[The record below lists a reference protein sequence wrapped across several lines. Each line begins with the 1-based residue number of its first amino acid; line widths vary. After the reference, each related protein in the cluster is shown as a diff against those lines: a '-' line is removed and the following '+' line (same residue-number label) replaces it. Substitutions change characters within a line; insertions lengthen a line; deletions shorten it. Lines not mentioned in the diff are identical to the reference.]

1 VKPKREASATER
13 TAPRLSRSKTRG
25 AVIPACETTK
35 LRGFSGSAGRR
46 GRPFRNGGSGDSAR
60 TDSRP
65 LRDEHLELAADQ
77 AKGGRSGVR
86 DAIGVGNIASVGPAA
101 VATGKDRRHVLSR
114 LASARGYTVFDRRRR
129 RVGTFIELAGASG
142 EGIAIRHDGVLF
154 WRRRVLPFA
163 MVAAVLPEHG
173 AVVLNVDR
181 RTLKDTDAA
190 PTPVDST
197 PSAGESDGDASGSA
211 ESTAHGHLLFVSLS
225 HGYELLERQ
234 GPPPAA
240 LEYVSVPGH
249 DVLFRVAKR
258 ATSPLPNDRRVCA
271 YIEQTE

>member
-1 VKPKREASATER
+1 VRDDEAEGV
-13 TAPRLSRSKTRG
+13 LGVRG
-25 AVIPACETTK
+25 PEGQALPQ
-35 LRGFSGSAGRR
+35 RR
-46 GRPFRNGGSGDSAR
+46 QRRQRPHRQLTF
-60 TDSRP
+60 
-65 LRDEHLELAADQ
+65 RDEHLELAADQ

-86 DAIGVGNIASVGPAA
+86 DAIGVGNIASVAPAA

-142 EGIAIRHDGVLF
+142 EGIAIRHDGVFL

-181 RTLKDTDAA
+181 RTLKDTNAA

>member
-1 VKPKREASATER
+1 V
-13 TAPRLSRSKTRG
+13 
-25 AVIPACETTK
+25 V
-35 LRGFSGSAGRR
+35 
-46 GRPFRNGGSGDSAR
+46 
-60 TDSRP
+60 
-65 LRDEHLELAADQ
+65 
-77 AKGGRSGVR
+77 
-86 DAIGVGNIASVGPAA
+86 
-101 VATGKDRRHVLSR
+101 
-114 LASARGYTVFDRRRR
+114 DRRRR
-129 RVGTFIELAGASG
+129 RVGTFIEPEGASG
-142 EGIAIRHDGVLF
+142 EGIAIRHDGVFL

-181 RTLKDTDAA
+181 GTLKDTNAA

-197 PSAGESDGDASGSA
+197 PSAADEDRHSDEDWHARIASAGESDTYASGSA
-211 ESTAHGHLLFVSLS
+211 ESTAHGHLLFVSTS

-249 DVLFRVAKR
+249 DGLFRVAKL